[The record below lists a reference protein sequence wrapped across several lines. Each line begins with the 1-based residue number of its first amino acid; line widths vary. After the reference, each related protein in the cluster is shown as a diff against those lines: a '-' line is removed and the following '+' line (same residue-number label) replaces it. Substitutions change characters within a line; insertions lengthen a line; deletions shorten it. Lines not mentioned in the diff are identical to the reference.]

1 MKILVMM
8 ATTMIMLPSYSISL
22 TKHFTMV
29 AMVMITTMIMMVT
42 PMTHPLLLSFEG
54 AATIVI
60 DNQIRSQ
67 VHADCSS
74 LTDGFYF
81 YNDEGDYN
89 DEDDDEY
96 NDQNDDSENNDN
108 KNDDDG
114 YGDNDDDLLYL
125 NSGPVTAPQ
134 AVPGKSARG
143 RCSSTFMMMIMTVMM
158 MVMVM
163 VMTVITA
170 MTVMAVMD
178 MVQEGTARLPS

>member
-1 MKILVMM
+1 MM

-22 TKHFTMV
+22 TKHLTMV
-29 AMVMITTMIMMVT
+29 AMVMITTMMMMVT

-74 LTDGFYF
+74 LTDGFYL
-81 YNDEGDYN
+81 YNDECDYN

-96 NDQNDDSENNDN
+96 NDENDDSENNDN
-108 KNDDDG
+108 KDDDDG
-114 YGDNDDDLLYL
+114 YGDKDDDLLYL

-163 VMTVITA
+163 VMMMTVITA

-178 MVQEGTARLPS
+178 MVQEGTARPPS